1 MDRNCER
8 NLQKAELL
16 RVKGDLAR
24 ARRKLAEW
32 VQEHPDTPPYRIE
45 LARACLDLGDAHA
58 GLTELRA
65 LLRQYPDLHPD
76 ALAVVTDHF
85 RATANLPCAQFLFED
100 HLARGEHEEAA
111 LILEPLAEAQLR
123 QALERYATK
132 LASLD
137 THRELAIGGDG
148 GSRRLALWG
157 SFHFALA
164 LKDFDGAAA
173 HGTQLVRADE
183 GARGA
188 LLALLDRRART
199 QQTPPRLLA
208 LLGEARAREG
218 RTLEGLSAL
227 LAAAERDRELIGAV
241 EEIVA
246 EITPLLTDATALL
259 RTRGH
264 LARLAGR
271 HEEAV
276 IRYREAVARDPQG
289 TASLIEL
296 LSPAAEADG
305 PEARPYALLRLELLA
320 RAGDGP
326 ALGAALEHLRT
337 RPWLDAAEL
346 KTVLASHLEESATPS
361 VTANAA
367 LLAIATDDAENLD
380 RLLAGGPA
388 LGQTRITPLA
398 RAIELRLG
406 LPPVQAE
413 LVSDPITG
421 ELTIAAATTT
431 VPGAMASTADLRR
444 WLPALV
450 RLHVATG
457 DAAGVNARL
466 PLLWSI
472 SDDLTDEPWRE
483 LCDLTRT
490 AFAAVTP
497 AATSLIALIGPL
509 ARRGDGELLRPWLAA
524 ATALEPTE
532 LEELAEALVTAAITD
547 PDQARVLREA
557 LAGPEI
563 NAVRY
568 VLPRAAARLFAGDE
582 AGGLHDLATLA
593 TTRPDLETRTLDLLL
608 THARLHPGRGDV
620 ALAAARLLRVDDR
633 LDEAMALLGPVF
645 ERDAARVEEVG
656 LFFESLLAAEPER
669 AEIWMPYLEGL
680 AAAGRFRRL
689 SELLPRA
696 EQTLPA
702 ARIGHLRAFRARL
715 LCEEGNPADALTE
728 CELALQLA
736 DPPLAVLAD
745 LLRAVLAADPG
756 LARAHKLLGD
766 VLGAAG
772 DLQEALRAHGRA
784 LRCDPARQT
793 EVLHSVRRLAGRR
806 LLGAAEC
813 LALARFYLEAG
824 RGDDASAAYLE
835 SLQIESGTAAEVASD
850 LGDAG
855 NGDAPFPSLLQP
867 LARAW
872 RLLGQVEPAATVC
885 TTLYAFDTSRA
896 DWIFR
901 ELSLLEAAH
910 PEVLAPVR
918 ARAHI
923 LLAEHRAD
931 DVPRLLE
938 AALRRLR
945 DPGAKRQ
952 LAREFAPHL
961 SARLRA
967 EAESSDNAV
976 PPAASTP
983 PAAPAAAAPTPQEE
997 VKPDLGTAV
1006 AEPAPETPVDPVA
1019 REQAEYVAEA
1029 QRQAVADHPLE
1040 AIRWLRR
1047 VPLSGSD
1054 CRLDLVT
1061 QARALWL
1068 LAHAEESRGGWAAAC
1083 ACYRELGGLTDEADR
1098 ARRALNRCYGR
1109 LLQQTVADEPL
1120 VLEKI
1125 AILT

>member
-8 NLQKAELL
+8 NLQKAESL

-76 ALAVVTDHF
+76 ALAVVTDNF

-100 HLARGEHEEAA
+100 HLSRGEHEEAS

-123 QALERYATK
+123 QVLERYATK

-137 THRELAIGGDG
+137 THRGLANGSDG
-148 GSRRLALWG
+148 SSRRLALWG

-173 HGTQLVRADE
+173 HGTHLVRADDE
-183 GARGA
+183 ARSA
-188 LLALLDRRART
+188 LLALLDRRARS
-199 QQTPPRLLA
+199 QQIPPRLLA
-208 LLGEARAREG
+208 LLGEARARDG

-241 EEIVA
+241 EEIVV
-246 EITPLLTDATALL
+246 EITPLLTDVTALL

-276 IRYREAVARDPQG
+276 TRYREAVARDPQG
-289 TASLIEL
+289 AASLIDL
-296 LSPAAEADG
+296 LSPSAEADG

-320 RAGDGP
+320 RAEDGP

-346 KTVLASHLEESATPS
+346 KTLLASYLEVSASPS

-367 LLAIATDDAENLD
+367 LLAITTDDAENLD

-388 LGQTRITPLA
+388 LGQTRIAPLA
-398 RAIELRLG
+398 RAIEQRLG
-406 LPPVQAE
+406 LPPTQPE
-413 LVSDPITG
+413 LVSDPLTG
-421 ELTIAAATTT
+421 ELAIAAATTI
-431 VPGAMASTADLRR
+431 ASTADLRR

-466 PLLWSI
+466 PLLWRS

-483 LCDLTRT
+483 LCDLTRA

-497 AATSLIALIGPL
+497 AAACLTALIGPL
-509 ARRGDGELLRPWLAA
+509 ARRGDGALLRPWLAT
-524 ATALEPTE
+524 ATAAEPAE
-532 LEELAEALVTAAITD
+532 LEELADSLVTAAIAD
-547 PDQARVLREA
+547 PDQARALREA

-563 NAVRY
+563 TAVSY
-568 VLPRAAARLFAGDE
+568 VLPRAAACLFGGDE
-582 AGGLHDLATLA
+582 TGGLHDLATLTA
-593 TTRPDLETRTLDLLL
+593 TRPDLETRVLNLLL

-620 ALAAARLLRVDDR
+620 ALAGARLLRVDDR
-633 LDEAMALLGPVF
+633 LDEAMALLSPVF
-645 ERDAARVEEVG
+645 ERDTARVEEVC

-669 AEIWMPYLEGL
+669 AEIWMPYLDGL
-680 AAAGRFRRL
+680 ATAGRFRRL
-689 SELLPRA
+689 GELLPRA
-696 EQTLPA
+696 EQALPA

-715 LCEEGNPADALTE
+715 LCEEGNPADAMTE

-736 DPPLAVLAD
+736 DPPLTVLAD

-772 DLQEALRAHGRA
+772 DMQEALRAYGRA
-784 LRCDPARQT
+784 LRCDPARQK
-793 EVLHSVRRLAGRR
+793 EVLHSVRQLAGRR

-824 RGDDASAAYLE
+824 RGDDAAVAYLE
-835 SLQIESGTAAEVASD
+835 SLQIDSGTAAQVVSD
-850 LGDAG
+850 LGEAG

-867 LARAW
+867 LARAL
-872 RLLGQVEPAATVC
+872 RLLGQAETAATVC

-910 PEVLAPVR
+910 PEALPPVR

-938 AALRRLR
+938 AALHRLR

-952 LAREFAPHL
+952 LAREFAPYL

-967 EAESSDNAV
+967 EAESPDDAV
-976 PPAASTP
+976 QPE
-983 PAAPAAAAPTPQEE
+983 APAAATPTPQEGAG
-997 VKPDLGTAV
+997 PDLATAD

-1019 REQAEYVAEA
+1019 LEQAEHVEEA
-1029 QRQAVADHPLE
+1029 QRQSVADHPLE
-1040 AIRWLRR
+1040 AIRQLRR
-1047 VPLSGSD
+1047 VPLSGPD
-1054 CRLDLVT
+1054 CRLDPAT
-1061 QARALWL
+1061 RARALWL
-1068 LAHAEESRGGWAAAC
+1068 LAHDEESRGGWAAAC
-1083 ACYRELGGLTDEADR
+1083 ACYRELGGLPDEAER
-1098 ARRALNRCYGR
+1098 ARRSLNRCYGR
-1109 LLQQTVADEPL
+1109 FLQQTVADEPL
-1120 VLEKI
+1120 VLEKT
-1125 AILT
+1125 ANLT